1 MCTYKGQRVLA
12 WLISLTSFLSIYP
25 FTLSV
30 PRICQAQCC
39 LRASVFIP
47 SSREAP
53 AAVSQLTPHC
63 LCPIALSSLERP
75 LLIQGKAALSL
86 PYGIPWH
93 HLLGVLSCTIVV
105 SHCLIPVYTPH
116 KNISSVTART
126 GLLDSL
132 LYTLLL
138 VRSRYF
144 GSIFNFLFYIEVY
157 PFNNVVM
164 VSGGQQRDSAIYTHV
179 YIHICIH
186 TVGWIVGSWWD
197 LFFFFNK

>member
-86 PYGIPWH
+86 PYGILWH
-93 HLLGVLSCTIVV
+93 HLLRVLSCTIVV

-116 KNISSVTART
+116 KNISSVRASSVRFTTVYFAPCT
-126 GLLDSL
+126 YQVFWIYFQLFI
-132 LYTLLL
+132 LYW
-138 VRSRYF
+138 
-144 GSIFNFLFYIEVY
+144 SISI
-157 PFNNVVM
+157 
-164 VSGGQQRDSAIYTHV
+164 
-179 YIHICIH
+179 
-186 TVGWIVGSWWD
+186 
-197 LFFFFNK
+197 